1 MNKNKEK
8 IYTVVVHEVGKED
21 QVREHVDQLSAS
33 LIPTEFEM
41 AFPKEFANGTMWV
54 ELILEE

>member
-1 MNKNKEK
+1 MNKDKEK
-8 IYTVVVHEVGKED
+8 TYTVVWHRNGQED
-21 QVREHVDQLSAS
+21 QIKEHVGQLSAS
-33 LIPTEFEM
+33 LIPTELEM